1 MQIMVNYYLYIGN
14 VMEKSIALINRFSGT
29 SISSESID
37 YVKYI
42 YENLNIYFAE
52 VLTED
57 QLTGLTSFVYSIGVD
72 TFFEDSGI
80 PEAILNGNFI
90 LAKRLMRTYNKKGRV
105 ASAFLTTRRNEEIK
119 YFYGV

>member
-1 MQIMVNYYLYIGN
+1 
-14 VMEKSIALINRFSGT
+14 MEKSIALINRFSVT

-37 YVKYI
+37 YVRYI
-42 YENLNIYFAE
+42 YENLNTYFAE

-72 TFFEDSGI
+72 TFFENSGI

>member
-1 MQIMVNYYLYIGN
+1 MQIMVNYSLYIGN

-37 YVKYI
+37 YIKYI
-42 YENLNIYFAE
+42 YENLNTYFAE

-105 ASAFLTTRRNEEIK
+105 ASASLTTRRNEEIK